1 MTQLINSYSELQGNT
16 SSPSSAQIDA
26 TGGNLLVVKVTFS
39 GSGGATIPAPT
50 VNGEPLT
57 MIAQMDAWQAHT
69 HIGYLL
75 DPPQELVT
83 VDFGINSIGNEVRI
97 LEVYSGAGLPEGIQH
112 SYGAVTEHSVSV
124 VSGSEADLLSGV
136 FYNGSNSNIPTP
148 GVGVTV
154 HEQRATFGTHMYHA
168 GTKQGADGAVTYSL
182 SGVNSGASSRL
193 SVFNIPDMSG
203 PSITAASNIT
213 NETQPATITL
223 ANNENA
229 PTAIQINGEA
239 GSTIAFV
246 SEDTEAGTETYSYLP
261 PLIADDAEAEL
272 SVSVDGDT
280 LTTTISYANSYDRD
294 QLTHPATEAEYSTN
308 SLSYPNAYGT
318 SLPYEWKVITDASAA
333 VVVIDWDALE
343 AGDGFFKDIANY
355 ATPVANGS
363 TTVTLGVFV
372 PETGEAYL
380 FDRTINVSDGS
391 VVVEGQGLWRELFRD
406 PTEELFT
413 ELFR

>member
-1 MTQLINSYSELQGNT
+1 MTTLLGYDSEPTELVAPIQDRVWYWAT
-16 SSPSSAQIDA
+16 AQAPIQEGVA
-26 TGGNLLVVKVTFS
+26 TTATAWIAGGSESGRGIKIGLYDSDRNLLATADIQDTSGPEGFKSADLDSPVQLLASQTYFLAFILQTRS
-39 GSGGATIPAPT
+39 PPTIGSGGYLSWSRDE
-50 VNGEPLT
+50 GESYANPLPGSL
-57 MIAQMDAWQAHT
+57 AHDSSSSLAGQA
-69 HIGYLL
+69 
-75 DPPQELVT
+75 
-83 VDFGINSIGNEVRI
+83 RI
-97 LEVYSGAGLPEGIQH
+97 F
-112 SYGAVTEHSVSV
+112 
-124 VSGSEADLLSGV
+124 LS
-136 FYNGSNSNIPTP
+136 S
-148 GVGVTV
+148 
-154 HEQRATFGTHMYHA
+154 A
-168 GTKQGADGAVTYSL
+168 
-182 SGVNSGASSRL
+182 
-193 SVFNIPDMSG
+193 SG
-203 PSITAASNIT
+203 PSITTADNIT
-213 NETQPATITL
+213 DETQPATITL

-272 SVSVDGDT
+272 SVTVDSDT

-318 SLPYEWKVITDASAA
+318 SLPYEWKVITDASAT

-343 AGDGFFKDIANY
+343 ADDGFFKDIAGY

-372 PETGEAYL
+372 PETGEAYQ

>member
-1 MTQLINSYSELQGNT
+1 MALMFDGAGYVVIPEWQPTTADWDIILEASLH
-16 SSPSSAQIDA
+16 
-26 TGGNLLVVKVTFS
+26 GNLSEFAS
-39 GSGGATIPAPT
+39 DGIFEGNQDNGGRDFLRIRNRENADFQFRTNGGYDYMLIPAGARDERNT
-50 VNGEPLT
+50 YEF
-57 MIAQMDAWQAHT
+57 QSR
-69 HIGYLL
+69 
-75 DPPQELVT
+75 
-83 VDFGINSIGNEVRI
+83 VDGSNVER
-97 LEVYSGAGLPEGIQH
+97 LEVYMQGDPTLLGFSDRQGLSNYTVHAIGYAEGRPAAAG
-112 SYGAVTEHSVSV
+112 SVYHRV
-124 VSGSEADLLSGV
+124 QLIDNAAP
-136 FYNGSNSNIPTP
+136 SNSRDYRFDD
-148 GVGVTV
+148 GS
-154 HEQRATFGTHMYHA
+154 GTTLTDSGPLGNH
-168 GTKQGADGAVTYSL
+168 GTLINFTDVSSAWL
-182 SGVNSGASSRL
+182 S
-193 SVFNIPDMSG
+193 SG
-203 PSITAASNIT
+203 PSITTASNII
-213 NETQPATITL
+213 NESQPATFTL
-223 ANNENA
+223 SDHEDA
-229 PTAIQINGEA
+229 PTGITINGEA
-239 GSTIAFV
+239 GSNIAFV

-318 SLPYEWKVITDASAA
+318 SLPYEWKVITDASSD

-343 AGDGFFKDIANY
+343 ADDGFFKDIAGY

-372 PETGEAYL
+372 PETGEAYQ